1 MKRVSS
7 ARRVHIFAFTML
19 GIVLLAAAVVG
30 YMKLVQHVVYEEC
43 SGHLEEIYSQ
53 VNASFK
59 DLVSKNWNLLDG
71 WGYHIDRTV
80 SSEDDL
86 VAFLQE
92 EQGKWGFTDFYFL
105 DKDGNYLTF
114 MGEKGFLN
122 LDAQID
128 RIMIDGNNAV
138 VDALLPDGSSLVVF
152 AVPACGGSYRE
163 FPYDAVAVSYNTAD
177 MARAIDVNAFDGQ
190 SDCYVVYPDGRI
202 LLSVKEEGPSYNFV
216 DMLAERSSLAGADLE
231 RLRKDLAAGSGG
243 VVGYQ
248 LDGTE
253 HYLVYRPVGF
263 QDWMM
268 LGNVPVSVVNASMN
282 QIQWATIAVLVVV
295 FAPIVLIAVLFLL
308 HRNRRKLD
316 AKELAIECREQLFS
330 MLVRNAD
337 DIYVMF
343 SPEGFAV
350 EYVSPNVEKLLGV
363 SSDAV
368 KRDIRVLSES
378 AVDPSGDPGIE
389 AIASLEEGGC
399 LQMHR
404 ERIRPTTGEVRWYQ
418 ETLYRESIK
427 GVDKYVL
434 VLSDRTEERKSSL
447 LLEQALDIARSSN
460 EAKSQFLANMSHD
473 IRTPINAIVG
483 MTKIARE
490 SGEASEKIT
499 SCLDAITVSSRHLLE
514 LINDVLDMSR
524 IESGQLEL
532 QERRFDLDDVVA
544 EVEAI
549 IRPQAQAKC
558 QDLHVDCSGVEH
570 KVFAGD
576 ELRISQILLNLAS
589 NAVKYTQ
596 EGGSISFVVSE
607 LEKTRSSYARLV
619 FAILDNGMGMS
630 PEFVERIFDPFER
643 SEEAFIS
650 RIQGTGLG
658 MSITK
663 ALIDAMGGVVEVDSE
678 VGSGSAFR
686 VTLELRLASPKET
699 RPPLDDAPTVAPYD
713 FEGKRFLLAED
724 NELNAEIMIELLGH
738 RGAEVEWAENGEAA
752 CDAFAR
758 RPVGYYDA
766 VLMDVM
772 MPIMNGYEA
781 ARAIRACAGTC
792 AADVKII
799 ALTANAFAEDVKTAL
814 DAGMDAHVAKP
825 VDIDGLAGVLG
836 RICG

>member
-7 ARRVHIFAFTML
+7 ARRVHIFTFTML

-71 WGYHIDRTV
+71 WDYHIDHTA
-80 SSEDDL
+80 SSDDDL

-114 MGEKGFLN
+114 TGEKGFLN
-122 LDAQID
+122 LNAQID

-152 AVPACGGSYRE
+152 AVPARGGSYRE

-190 SDCYVVYPDGRI
+190 SDCYVTYPDGRI
-202 LLSVKEEGPSYNFV
+202 LLSAKEEGPSYNFV
-216 DMLAERSSLAGADLE
+216 DMLAARSSLAGADLE
-231 RLRKDLAAGSGG
+231 RLRKDLADGSSG

-295 FAPIVLIAVLFLL
+295 FAPIALTTVLFLL

-363 SSDAV
+363 SPDAV

-378 AVDPSGDPGIE
+378 AVDPSGDPGTE

-399 LQMHR
+399 LQMYR

-549 IRPQAQAKC
+549 IRPQAQAKG

-643 SEEAFIS
+643 SEEASIS

-699 RPPLDDAPTVAPYD
+699 RPPLDDAPAVAPYD
-713 FEGKRFLLAED
+713 FKGKRFLLAED

>member
-152 AVPACGGSYRE
+152 AVPARGGSYRE

-190 SDCYVVYPDGRI
+190 SDCYVTYPDGRI
-202 LLSVKEEGPSYNFV
+202 LLSAKEEGPSYNFV
-216 DMLAERSSLAGADLE
+216 DMLAERSSLADADLE
-231 RLRKDLAAGSGG
+231 RLRKDLADGSSGM
-243 VVGYQ
+243 VGYQ

-295 FAPIVLIAVLFLL
+295 FAPIALTTVLFLL

-316 AKELAIECREQLFS
+316 AKELA
-330 MLVRNAD
+330 M
-337 DIYVMF
+337 
-343 SPEGFAV
+343 
-350 EYVSPNVEKLLGV
+350 
-363 SSDAV
+363 
-368 KRDIRVLSES
+368 LSES
-378 AVDPSGDPGIE
+378 AVDPSGDPGTE

-607 LEKTRSSYARLV
+607 LEKTRSSCARLV

-643 SEEAFIS
+643 SKEVSIS

-663 ALIDAMGGVVEVDSE
+663 ALIDAMGGVVEIESE

-686 VTLELRLASPKET
+686 VTLELRLASPKDT
-699 RPPLDDAPTVAPYD
+699 RPPLDDASAVEPYD

-781 ARAIRACAGTC
+781 ARAIRACAGAC

>member
-19 GIVLLAAAVVG
+19 GIVLLAAVVVG

-71 WGYHIDRTV
+71 WGYHIDRTA
-80 SSEDDL
+80 SSDDDL

-128 RIMIDGNNAV
+128 RVMIDGNNAV

-152 AVPACGGSYRE
+152 AVPARGGSYRE

-177 MARAIDVNAFDGQ
+177 MVRAIDVNAFDGQ
-190 SDCYVVYPDGRI
+190 SDCYVTYPDGRI
-202 LLSVKEEGPSYNFV
+202 LLSAKEEGPSYNFV
-216 DMLAERSSLAGADLE
+216 DMLAERSSLADADLE
-231 RLRKDLAAGSGG
+231 RLRKDLADGSSGM
-243 VVGYQ
+243 VGYQ

-295 FAPIVLIAVLFLL
+295 FAPIALTTVLFLL

-363 SSDAV
+363 ASDAV

-427 GVDKYVL
+427 GVGKYVL

-643 SEEAFIS
+643 SEEVSIS

-663 ALIDAMGGVVEVDSE
+663 ALIDAMGGVVEIESE

-699 RPPLDDAPTVAPYD
+699 RPPLDDASAVEPYD

>member
-1 MKRVSS
+1 
-7 ARRVHIFAFTML
+7 
-19 GIVLLAAAVVG
+19 
-30 YMKLVQHVVYEEC
+30 
-43 SGHLEEIYSQ
+43 
-53 VNASFK
+53 
-59 DLVSKNWNLLDG
+59 
-71 WGYHIDRTV
+71 
-80 SSEDDL
+80 
-86 VAFLQE
+86 
-92 EQGKWGFTDFYFL
+92 
-105 DKDGNYLTF
+105 
-114 MGEKGFLN
+114 
-122 LDAQID
+122 
-128 RIMIDGNNAV
+128 
-138 VDALLPDGSSLVVF
+138 
-152 AVPACGGSYRE
+152 
-163 FPYDAVAVSYNTAD
+163 
-177 MARAIDVNAFDGQ
+177 
-190 SDCYVVYPDGRI
+190 
-202 LLSVKEEGPSYNFV
+202 
-216 DMLAERSSLAGADLE
+216 
-231 RLRKDLAAGSGG
+231 
-243 VVGYQ
+243 
-248 LDGTE
+248 
-253 HYLVYRPVGF
+253 
-263 QDWMM
+263 M

-295 FAPIVLIAVLFLL
+295 FAPIALTTVLFLL

-363 SSDAV
+363 SPDAV

-378 AVDPSGDPGIE
+378 AVDPSGDPGTE
-389 AIASLEEGGC
+389 AIASLDEGGC
-399 LQMHR
+399 LQMYR

-549 IRPQAQAKC
+549 IRPQAQAKG

-643 SEEAFIS
+643 SEEASIS

-752 CDAFAR
+752 CEAFAR

>member
-1 MKRVSS
+1 
-7 ARRVHIFAFTML
+7 
-19 GIVLLAAAVVG
+19 
-30 YMKLVQHVVYEEC
+30 
-43 SGHLEEIYSQ
+43 
-53 VNASFK
+53 
-59 DLVSKNWNLLDG
+59 
-71 WGYHIDRTV
+71 
-80 SSEDDL
+80 
-86 VAFLQE
+86 
-92 EQGKWGFTDFYFL
+92 
-105 DKDGNYLTF
+105 
-114 MGEKGFLN
+114 
-122 LDAQID
+122 
-128 RIMIDGNNAV
+128 
-138 VDALLPDGSSLVVF
+138 
-152 AVPACGGSYRE
+152 
-163 FPYDAVAVSYNTAD
+163 
-177 MARAIDVNAFDGQ
+177 
-190 SDCYVVYPDGRI
+190 
-202 LLSVKEEGPSYNFV
+202 
-216 DMLAERSSLAGADLE
+216 
-231 RLRKDLAAGSGG
+231 
-243 VVGYQ
+243 
-248 LDGTE
+248 
-253 HYLVYRPVGF
+253 
-263 QDWMM
+263 
-268 LGNVPVSVVNASMN
+268 MN

-295 FAPIVLIAVLFLL
+295 FAPIALTTVLFLL

-363 SSDAV
+363 SPDAV

-378 AVDPSGDPGIE
+378 AVDPSGDPGTE

-399 LQMHR
+399 LQMYR

-549 IRPQAQAKC
+549 IRPQAQAKG

-643 SEEAFIS
+643 SEEASIS

-699 RPPLDDAPTVAPYD
+699 RPPLDDAPAVAPYD